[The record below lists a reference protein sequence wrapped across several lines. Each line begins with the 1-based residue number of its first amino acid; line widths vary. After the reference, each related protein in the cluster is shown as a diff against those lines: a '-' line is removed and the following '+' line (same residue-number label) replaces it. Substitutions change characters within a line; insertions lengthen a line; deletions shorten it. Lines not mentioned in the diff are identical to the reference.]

1 MYPLL
6 WYDSHGYKQIA
17 PQSAY
22 PASLVMLKFD
32 PCPFPAMVQQND
44 GSDLGPDT
52 PLPAELSLHAATF
65 YSLPLTPRHK
75 QLTQRLVTTLPI

>member
-1 MYPLL
+1 
-6 WYDSHGYKQIA
+6 
-17 PQSAY
+17 
-22 PASLVMLKFD
+22 MLKFD

-65 YSLPLTPRHK
+65 YSLPLAPHHK
-75 QLTQRLVTTLPI
+75 QLTLFS